1 MSRSNAAR
9 RNARRCGRGETMK
22 QVLSALAA
30 TSLCILSGSAL
41 ADGDASHGKA
51 LYGIYCT
58 QCHGLQGNGHG
69 VNVRDMAVLP
79 RNHTDRGEM
88 SARTDEDLFKAIQ
101 GGGKAVN
108 KSVLMPSWGNNLSES
123 DIRDLVAY
131 LRELC
136 CKDSQ

>member
-1 MSRSNAAR
+1 
-9 RNARRCGRGETMK
+9 MK
-22 QVLSALAA
+22 ELRLPAKALLRALAGV
-30 TSLCILSGSAL
+30 SLGLLAASAL
-41 ADGDASHGKA
+41 ADGDAGHGKA
-51 LYGIYCT
+51 LYTIYCT
-58 QCHGLQGNGHG
+58 QCHGLQGNGRG

-88 SARTDEDLFKAIQ
+88 SARTDDDLFKAIQ

-123 DIRDLVAY
+123 DIRDLIAY